1 MTSGRPSMDAIAL
14 LRENGPFRALWV
26 SRAISFI
33 GDSLGLVA
41 LLLYVA
47 GEVGSGTAV
56 ALLLLVGDF
65 TPTLFSPLTGALSDR
80 FDRKPLMIGS
90 ELAQGAIIAVIALAS
105 LPFSLLLVLVALG
118 TILSGVFQPASRSAV
133 ASLVPDDRLESANAT
148 LGIGTHGFELVG
160 PLLAAGVL
168 PFVGVRGLLLVD
180 AATFVVSALLLARL
194 PALPPYTEEREGR
207 ERAPFLQ
214 GTADGLR
221 FIWTHRALK
230 ILTVGFCT
238 AVAFSASDDVALIFL
253 AQGPLNGG
261 ESAASLLYAGAGTG
275 LLLGFALLSG
285 YGARLSAILLLV
297 FGFGLG
303 SGGNLLTGLSWSIS
317 AAFVMQAIRGLGIS
331 LIDVGSNTLIQRTVP
346 RGMQGRVFANFYGAI
361 GLAAGLSYAVG
372 GFLLDA
378 TGPRTVL
385 ILGGLGGLAAT
396 LGLWLKLP
404 EALLPRRDAEPRP
417 VADGA
422 NEDLM

>member
-1 MTSGRPSMDAIAL
+1 MDAIAL

-90 ELAQGAIIAVIALAS
+90 ELAQGLIIAVIALAS
-105 LPFSLLLVLVALG
+105 LPFPLLLVLVALR

-133 ASLVPDDRLESANAT
+133 TTIVPDDRLESANAT
-148 LGIGTHGFELVG
+148 LGIGTHGFDLVG

-180 AATFVVSALLLARL
+180 AVTFAVSALLLARL
-194 PALPPYTEEREGR
+194 PALPPHAEENGGT
-207 ERAPFLQ
+207 ERAHFLQ
-214 GTADGLR
+214 GMADGLR
-221 FIWTHRALK
+221 FIWRHRALRV
-230 ILTVGFCT
+230 LTIGFCT

-261 ESAASLLYAGAGTG
+261 ASAASLLYAGAGTG

-285 YGARLSAILLLV
+285 YGARLTAVVLLLI
-297 FGFGLG
+297 GFGLG
-303 SGGNLLTGLSWSIS
+303 SGGNLLTGLSWSIP

-396 LGLWLKLP
+396 VGLWIKLP
-404 EALLPRRDAEPRP
+404 RAMTDQIDAVSHTARRGTSREP
-417 VADGA
+417 G
-422 NEDLM
+422 